1 VFKHHDLAREIL
13 DLLDAM
19 ETRLREILALIK
31 RLEVRL
37 GEKAKENQH

>member
-1 VFKHHDLAREIL
+1 MHDLAKEIL

-19 ETRLREILALIK
+19 EARIREILALIK

-37 GEKAKENQH
+37 GKKTGKSQP